1 MLRIAAFALV
11 TSTLFVSS
19 AYAEKF
25 EPGCPYPWG
34 DIASPAPLDKT
45 CGRTGDA
52 PGAAHQAQNR
62 AKTNVCASGTP
73 ILLKHED
80 FVELQHRVKSI
91 PHGKGVVPKDRKP
104 LATIYSRDGDTIGEG
119 TLVRYVGYVLEAR
132 KARSTESVNCKESD
146 VADTDIHIDLVAS
159 PSVRNPCNSIT
170 AEMIPHG
177 RPKMWTRPNINKI
190 DRPVRVT
197 GQLMFDAMH
206 DLCKNGKPTQGN
218 PARISL
224 WEIHPVYALDVCR
237 STSLQACSAGDETV
251 WTPFHKWL
259 EE

>member
-1 MLRIAAFALV
+1 MGEVSAIATTVGRRTVFGHRCLIVGA
-11 TSTLFVSS
+11 TI
-19 AYAEKF
+19 
-25 EPGCPYPWG
+25 G
-34 DIASPAPLDKT
+34 DLCEIGNASILM
-45 CGRTGDA
+45 
-52 PGAAHQAQNR
+52 PGATLGR
-62 AKTNVCASGTP
+62 
-73 ILLKHED
+73 
-80 FVELQHRVKSI
+80 RVF
-91 PHGKGVVPKDRKP
+91 
-104 LATIYSRDGDTIGEG
+104 LGEG

-132 KARSTESVNCKESD
+132 KARSTESVNCHESD
-146 VADTDIHIDLVAS
+146 VAETDIHIDLVAS
-159 PSVRNPCNSIT
+159 PSVRNPCSSIT